1 MLSAETVIVSGPVSL
16 VRQVAKVK
24 AIINAEELEE
34 NMDIHAKLA
43 CYDYHGAEVTGVSL
57 NIREV
62 TVSYAVHDAKQVPIQ
77 VDITGTPA
85 NGYQVGMVS
94 CSPKYAEVTG
104 SKEDL
109 MPCFPFIWTALTFR
123 GALPQ

>member
-1 MLSAETVIVSGPVSL
+1 
-16 VRQVAKVK
+16 
-24 AIINAEELEE
+24 
-34 NMDIHAKLA
+34 MDIHAKLA

-85 NGYQVGMVS
+85 NAISRYGFLL
-94 CSPKYAEVTG
+94 AEI
-104 SKEDL
+104 
-109 MPCFPFIWTALTFR
+109 CR
-123 GALPQ
+123 GDRL